1 LFTGIV
7 QGLCEVI
14 ALEDEPNLR
23 RIQIDV
29 GALAAEASLGASVA
43 VNGTC
48 LTLTGVNSNGSVLSF
63 DIIRETLDLTNLGKL
78 EVGDLVNVERSYKVG
93 DEVGGHI
100 VSGHI
105 SASVPVARIE
115 EAENT
120 RDVYLQVTSE
130 LMKYLPYK
138 GFAALDGASLT
149 IASVDAEQQI
159 ISISLIPETIA
170 RTTLGRV
177 IVGDFVNL
185 EVDSQTQAVVDTV
198 ERLLDS
204 PEWRQRL
211 LA

>member
-1 LFTGIV
+1 M
-7 QGLCEVI
+7 
-14 ALEDEPNLR
+14 
-23 RIQIDV
+23 
-29 GALAAEASLGASVA
+29 A

-48 LTLTGVNSNGSVLSF
+48 LTLTGVNSNGNVLSF